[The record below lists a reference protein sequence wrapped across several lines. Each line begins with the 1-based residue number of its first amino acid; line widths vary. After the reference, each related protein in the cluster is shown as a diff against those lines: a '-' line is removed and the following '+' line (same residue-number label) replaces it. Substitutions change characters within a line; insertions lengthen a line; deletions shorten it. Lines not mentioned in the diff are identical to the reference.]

1 MEMTMTLFRN
11 TIAAVAVAAGLFAA
25 NTASAFE
32 RWVDIVNNGSASIYS
47 VHITNVD
54 DRSYGRDLL
63 GDYTIPAG
71 YEMRVEPDV
80 NNGYCRFDVLV
91 TYETGAEVTM
101 WGVNLCEATTIYT
114 DGYGWDVDYI

>member
-11 TIAAVAVAAGLFAA
+11 TIAAVAVTAGLFAA
-25 NTASAFE
+25 NTAFAFE

-63 GDYTIPAG
+63 GDYMIPAG
-71 YEMRVEPDV
+71 YEMRIEPDI

-91 TYETGAEVTM
+91 TYETGHEVTM